1 MIRLTRNIE
10 HDLKTNQSFAV
21 IVVDKNESQL
31 SDFEAVCTSNNNET
45 MQLTTKYGKINIQN
59 IDGLFSTGEVLLI
72 FSEVS
77 KCQRFY
83 RPEATINTIL
93 LTEECDQLC
102 IMCSQP
108 PKNKRYDHFD
118 LYFEAIKLLPL
129 NARLGISGGEPTL
142 LKKNLF
148 KFLEKVYLHR
158 NDINFHILSNCQHFE
173 KDDIKLLSKISH
185 KILWG
190 IPLYSH
196 IPDTHDSI
204 VGKKGS
210 YNNVL
215 KNFNYLVQSGS
226 RVELRTVLMKQN
238 YNDLPQLADLIS
250 THLNWIE
257 VWAIM
262 QLENYGYAKM
272 NWDKIF
278 YDNSINFEKIGFA
291 INTLTAK
298 RLNVSLY
305 NFPLCTVPDFYRQ
318 FTTRSISDWKQKY
331 LDDCN
336 GCIEKQYCS
345 GFFEWYNIDKGF
357 SKIGLAT

>member
-10 HDLKTNQSFAV
+10 HNITTKNSFAV
-21 IVVDKNESQL
+21 VIVNNKVTKLKDS
-31 SDFEAVCTSNNNET
+31 EAKCVTLNKDIIE
-45 MQLTTKYGKINIQN
+45 LTTNKGQIKINN
-59 IDGLFSTGEVLLI
+59 IDGLFSEGEILLI
-72 FSEVS
+72 FPEVS
-77 KCQRFY
+77 KCQRFF
-83 RPEATINTIL
+83 RPDATINTIL

-118 LYFEAIKLLPL
+118 LYLKGVLLLPK

-142 LKKNLF
+142 LKNNLF
-148 KFLEKVYLHR
+148 DFLEKVYLLR
-158 NDINFHILSNCQHFE
+158 DDITFNILSNCQHFD
-173 KDDIKLLSKISH
+173 KNDIKILSKISH

-190 IPLYSH
+190 IPLYSN
-196 IPDTHDSI
+196 IPEKHDAI

-210 YNNVL
+210 FNNVIR
-215 KNFNYLVQSGS
+215 NFNHLVESGS

-238 YNDLPQLADLIS
+238 YPDLPNLAHFIT

-278 YDNSINFEKIGFA
+278 YDNSLDFEKIGFA
-291 INTLTAK
+291 LNTIEAK
-298 RLNVSLY
+298 KMRVSLY
-305 NFPLCTVPDFYRQ
+305 NFPLCTVPDVFRK
-318 FTTRSISDWKQKY
+318 FSVRSISDWKQKY
-331 LDDCN
+331 IEDCD
-336 GCIEKQYCS
+336 GCSKKSDCA
-345 GFFEWYNIDKGF
+345 GFFEWYNYDKGF
-357 SKIGLAT
+357 KHIGMNI